1 MNRNLSYL
9 ILTTSLTLIHLPEI
23 LASASCIPAW
33 KAPPGVT
40 QWPLHMDSKLK
51 PAHILNTSWDIC
63 LNGPDVRLSLMNFA
77 VLCLKYSSFV
87 SSQIIGLA
95 SSQILKSSYPPDK
108 TKKIVNDTLSSKIRD
123 ILKPSETLFMPVSNN
138 LVSVLHSRNFQFSTI
153 SFKLKIYHPICAETA
168 TYLKDYLQKNSVHL
182 PTTCFNISSILASF
196 SRLGSQITLDL
207 SSIVSTGQAKDTRA
221 SLAKL
226 LCHLIHYQVSPTC
239 SAKIMS
245 NFNIYT

>member
-1 MNRNLSYL
+1 MNRNLSYR

-40 QWPLHMDSKLK
+40 QWSLHMDSKLK

-63 LNGPDVRLSLMNFA
+63 LNGPDVRLSLMNSA

-87 SSQIIGLA
+87 SSQIIGLT
-95 SSQILKSSYPPDK
+95 SGQILKPSYPPDK
-108 TKKIVNDTLSSKIRD
+108 RKKIVNGTLQNTRY
-123 ILKPSETLFMPVSNN
+123 SETERDLVYVSFKY

-168 TYLKDYLQKNSVHL
+168 TYLKADLQQKLCAFTNYLL
-182 PTTCFNISSILASF
+182 
-196 SRLGSQITLDL
+196 
-207 SSIVSTGQAKDTRA
+207 
-221 SLAKL
+221 
-226 LCHLIHYQVSPTC
+226 
-239 SAKIMS
+239 
-245 NFNIYT
+245 

>member
-63 LNGPDVRLSLMNFA
+63 LNGPDVRLSLMNSA

-95 SSQILKSSYPPDK
+95 SGQILKSSYPPDK

-123 ILKPSETLFMPVSNN
+123 ILKSSETLFMPVSNIWYR
-138 LVSVLHSRNFQFSTI
+138 SYTRGTS
-153 SFKLKIYHPICAETA
+153 SFPPFL
-168 TYLKDYLQKNSVHL
+168 
-182 PTTCFNISSILASF
+182 
-196 SRLGSQITLDL
+196 L
-207 SSIVSTGQAKDTRA
+207 S
-221 SLAKL
+221 
-226 LCHLIHYQVSPTC
+226 
-239 SAKIMS
+239 
-245 NFNIYT
+245 